1 MQTGA
6 ATGIAEL
13 KKPNRKSTSLP
24 LEGNTGF
31 FCMTML
37 SASRKLKTDTVKA
50 VGKSPIST
58 ISEYQKAAAKRR
70 KNGLHLISAS
80 VLPQTG
86 RWS

>member
-1 MQTGA
+1 MGA

-13 KKPNRKSTSLP
+13 KKPNRKSTSLS

-31 FCMTML
+31 SCMTML

-58 ISEYQKAAAKRR
+58 ISVGTREQQQREG